1 MKRLL
6 ACICGIAASAA
17 LLTGTA
23 GAFSDVYDP
32 NLAVITDALSYLDIV
47 SGVGADQFA
56 PDAPL
61 TRAQFCKM
69 IITTREKADD
79 ISTYKNYTVFPDV
92 PHTYWGS
99 AYINMAVMKTEPAA
113 EGEKQQPIISG
124 YPDGTFRPEKE
135 LTLGEACTVA
145 MRMLGYQT
153 KDIGMFWPD
162 DYVAKARQVGLL
174 DGIQAKAT
182 DVMTRGETA
191 TLIYNLLLT
200 KTKDGT
206 MYVKSGIFKNVEE
219 DRIIISD
226 HTNDYKL
233 HEGQVR
239 INALTPTDGD
249 APIYDIDRDV
259 PGTLMGKLGMV
270 ILDDAAGRSTM
281 KGFLPY
287 RSTRRNY
294 VVSKTTATAI
304 TTTDGTQITMDNAT
318 PVILDGRIVEYGKSF
333 FDLLPGSN
341 ITITYKE
348 NGSMESVN
356 LSSGV
361 ANDGPYML
369 TSDGTTGNP
378 LSELFGYNGG
388 TIYKNGAKVDVKN
401 LRKYDVATYDR
412 ASNTYYVT
420 DSKVCGM
427 IVDAEPALQN
437 PSTVKV
443 LGKEFQVLDSAR
455 KDFEKAKLG
464 DVMTLILS
472 SGGKVVAAVPED
484 IYKGEQYGILESAGD
499 GSVKV
504 RLIPGNVELEGTT
517 SGNHSNR
524 VGSIVRVFG
533 TEDGKLGIAEPK
545 YSNANGDLNL
555 VEHTLGDIPIS
566 PAVHVYE
573 RAGEYWK
580 GMVAIDLDNIDYLDH
595 IDQKDIEGVVRDSG
609 GGILAIILKN
619 ATGEGYVYGRM
630 TGGTYIKDDDGVVQ
644 YTDLGIEN
652 MDGIKSGKVVSGF
665 KVPYVYGGLVFD
677 GQGRIVDGATLEKI
691 GTARLVDF
699 QGTDYVKV
707 AGKLV
712 PISGDVVVYVEK
724 TKTYLPI
731 DRAKSMCSEFDIYIN
746 PDVKNSQVVRMI
758 VAR

>member
-6 ACICGIAASAA
+6 AYICGIAASAA

-23 GAFSDVYDP
+23 AAFSDIYDP
-32 NLAVITDALSYLDIV
+32 DLAVVTDSLSYLDIV
-47 SGVGADQFA
+47 SGMGGDQFA

-69 IITTREKADD
+69 MIATREKADE
-79 ISTYKNYTVFPDV
+79 ISAYKNYTVFPDV

-99 AYINMAVMKTEPAA
+99 AYINIAVMKTEPAA
-113 EGEKQQPIISG
+113 EGEKAQPIISG
-124 YPDGTFRPEKE
+124 YPDGTFQPEKE

-153 KDIGMFWPD
+153 QDIGMFWPD

-174 DGIQAKAT
+174 EGIQAKAT

-191 TLIYNLLLT
+191 MLIYNMLLT
-200 KTKDGT
+200 KNKEGT
-206 MYVKSGIFKNVEE
+206 LYVKSGIYKNVED

-233 HEGQVR
+233 REGQVR

-249 APIYDIDRDV
+249 APIYDIDREV

-294 VVSKTTATAI
+294 VVSKTTATEII
-304 TTTDGTQITMDNAT
+304 TTEGTQITMDNAT
-318 PVILDGRIVEYGKSF
+318 PVILDGRIAEYGKSF

-348 NGSMESVN
+348 NGAMESVN
-356 LSSGV
+356 LSSGI

-369 TSDGTTGNP
+369 LSDGTQGNP
-378 LSELFGYNGG
+378 LSELFGYYGG
-388 TIYKNGAKVDVKN
+388 TIYKNGAKAEVKN

-443 LGKEFQVLDSAR
+443 LGKEFQVLESAR

-464 DVMTLILS
+464 DVMTLVLS
-472 SGGKVVAAVPED
+472 SGGKVVGALPAET
-484 IYKGEQYGILESAGD
+484 YQTEQYGVIESAED
-499 GSVKV
+499 GSIKV
-504 RLIPGNVELEGTT
+504 RLIPGNIELEGESSTNQ
-517 SGNHSNR
+517 SSR
-524 VGSIVRVFG
+524 VGELVRVFS
-533 TEDGKLGIAEPK
+533 TQDGKLGVGAPK
-545 YSNANGDLNL
+545 YTKAIGDLNL
-555 VEHTLGDIPIS
+555 VEHTLGDMPIS

-573 RAGEYWK
+573 HMGGYWD

-595 IDQKDIEGVVRDSG
+595 IDQADIEGVVRDSG
-609 GGILAIILKN
+609 GGVLAIVLSD
-619 ATGEGYVYGRM
+619 ATGEGYTYGKI
-630 TGGTYIKDDDGVVQ
+630 GGTYEKDENGNIKHTTVSVENIDGV
-644 YTDLGIEN
+644 
-652 MDGIKSGKVVSGF
+652 KSGAKMPTF
-665 KVPYVYGGLVFD
+665 DTPFIYGGVVFD
-677 GQGRIVDGATLEKI
+677 GQGRAVDGATLEKI

-699 QGTDYVKV
+699 QGTNYVKV
-707 AGKLV
+707 NGKLV
-712 PISGDVVVYVEK
+712 PISGNVVVYVEK
-724 TKTYLPI
+724 TKTYLPL
-731 DRAKSMCSEFDIYIN
+731 DRAKSMCSSFDLYIN
-746 PDVKNSQVVRMI
+746 PDVKNSQVVRMMI
-758 VAR
+758 AK